1 MTPEDHRLAQRVA
14 KARRNA
20 GRRRRRRNPI
30 LLRWRPQREHRC
42 VGCGRWIALG
52 AEAGHGWGLPVCEPC
67 WVASEL
73 RQASV
78 WALPAARTV
87 VVSGAA

>member
-1 MTPEDHRLAQRVA
+1 VDAEAPRLAQRVA

-20 GRRRRRRNPI
+20 ARRRRNPI
-30 LLRWRPQREHRC
+30 ALRWRPQTAHRC
-42 VGCGRWIALG
+42 VGCGKWIGLG
-52 AEAGHGWGLPVCEPC
+52 QEAGHGAGLPVCEPC

-73 RQASV
+73 RAAA